1 MTSAYEDTHYRRTA
15 DLSAEYAA
23 LDGEAQA
30 EICVIGGG
38 MAGLATALD
47 LAERGRSVVLLE
59 RKRVGWGASGRNG
72 GFVVP
77 GYPTRPADLAAMVGV
92 PDAREL
98 YTLTRGAL
106 ALIQARIARYGMDV
120 GELVHGRLLFAMDED
135 GDAMAENA
143 DYMAK
148 TFGKELEVWSR
159 AKVRQTLAT
168 TRYSDGSL
176 DPEAFS
182 LHPLR
187 LVRGTAAAF
196 VGHAG
201 RIHEDTPATG
211 LSRQGSRQIVRTP
224 RGRVVCDHVVMAGG
238 GYIGLIDWKVSMAT
252 IPVPTYVMV
261 TEPLGDNLRNVI
273 GTKHSLADRS
283 FATNYY
289 RPLEDGRLLWGGRVE
304 AWRPS
309 PEKLAHSLQR
319 DMAWFYPDLAKVKV
333 DVAWGG
339 MMPYLR
345 HRMPMIGAIGDR
357 RWVATGFGGL
367 GMGITTMAG
376 NLIASAITE
385 GDTRWHLFR
394 RFGLPFAGGPLGRA
408 PAQMIYWKHKAAGAL
423 ARRK

>member
-1 MTSAYEDTHYRRTA
+1 MSTGYEDSHYRRTT
-15 DLSAEYAA
+15 DLSADYAP
-23 LDGEAQA
+23 LDGDAQA
-30 EICVIGGG
+30 EVCVIGGG

-59 RKRVGWGASGRNG
+59 RERVGWGASGRNG

-106 ALIQARIARYGMDV
+106 ALILQRIARYGMDV

-135 GDAMAENA
+135 GEAMAENA
-143 DYMAK
+143 EYMAK
-148 TFGKELEVWSR
+148 NFGKELEVWSR
-159 AKVRQTLAT
+159 AKVRETLAT

-187 LVRGTAAAF
+187 LARGTAAAF
-196 VGHAG
+196 AGLGG
-201 RIHEDTPATG
+201 RIHEGTPATG
-211 LSRQGSRQIVRTP
+211 LSRQGGRQTVRTP

-261 TEPLGDNLRNVI
+261 TEKLGENLAKVI
-273 GTKHSLADRS
+273 GTKHALADRS

-309 PEKLAHSLQR
+309 PERLAQSLQR

-333 DVAWGG
+333 EVAWGG

-385 GDTRWHLFR
+385 GDTRWELFR
-394 RFGLPFAGGPLGRA
+394 RFGLPFAGGKLGRA
-408 PAQMIYWKHKAAGAL
+408 PAQMIYWKHKVAGAM
-423 ARRK
+423 ARRG